1 MVFSSIQLGALIT
14 GALLMIIGTVALVYL
29 DNVLKK
35 IIGAAFIGDG
45 VNLLL
50 VSLGYKAN
58 GISYIFLQG
67 MTVDNFLGQAAYPLP
82 FALVLTSIVIGAS
95 TLAVMLALTVVLYKR
110 HGTLDA
116 STLLNDKRLGE
127 DNNE

>member
-1 MVFSSIQLGALIT
+1 MVFSAVQCGSLIT
-14 GALLMIIGTVALVYL
+14 SALLMIIGLVALVYF
-29 DNVLKK
+29 DNIIKK

-50 VSLGYKAN
+50 ISLGYRAN
-58 GISYIFLQG
+58 GITYIFLQD
-67 MTVDNFLGQAAYPLP
+67 MEVNNFLGQASYPLS

-95 TLAVMLALTVVLYKR
+95 TLAVMLAISIVLYKR
-110 HGTLDA
+110 HGTLSSSA
-116 STLLNDKRLGE
+116 LLNDKRLGE

>member
-1 MVFSSIQLGALIT
+1 MVFSAVQCGSLVT
-14 GALLMIIGTVALVYL
+14 SALLMIIGLVALVYF
-29 DNVLKK
+29 DNVIKK

-50 VSLGYKAN
+50 ISLGYKAN
-58 GISYIFLQG
+58 GIPYIFLQN
-67 MTVDNFLGQAAYPLP
+67 MEVNNFLGQASYPLP

-95 TLAVMLALTVVLYKR
+95 TLAVMLAISIVLYKR
-110 HGTLDA
+110 HGTLSSSA
-116 STLLNDKRLGE
+116 LLNDKRLGE

>member
-1 MVFSSIQLGALIT
+1 MLSVQLGALIT
-14 GALLMIIGTVALVYL
+14 AALLMIMGTVALVYL
-29 DNVLKK
+29 DNVVKK

-50 VSLGYKAN
+50 ISLGYKVN
-58 GISYIFLQG
+58 GITYIFLQNIE
-67 MTVDNFLGQAAYPLP
+67 VNNFLGQASYPLP

-95 TLAVMLALTVVLYKR
+95 TLAVMLAMTVVLYKR
-110 HGTLDA
+110 HGTLSA
-116 STLLNDKRLGE
+116 SVLLNDKRFGE

>member
-1 MVFSSIQLGALIT
+1 MAIEAVQCGSLIT
-14 GALLMIIGTVALVYL
+14 AALLMIIGLVALVYL
-29 DNVLKK
+29 DNVVKK

-50 VSLGYKAN
+50 ISLGYRAN
-58 GISYIFLQG
+58 GITYILLPN
-67 MTVDNFLGQAAYPLP
+67 MDVTNFLGHASYPLP

-95 TLAVMLALTVVLYKR
+95 TLAVMLALSVVLYKR

-116 STLLNDKRLGE
+116 SVLLNDKKLGE

>member
-1 MVFSSIQLGALIT
+1 MVFSAVQCGSLVT
-14 GALLMIIGTVALVYL
+14 SALLMIIGLVALVYF
-29 DNVLKK
+29 DNIIKK

-50 VSLGYKAN
+50 ISLGYKAN
-58 GISYIFLQG
+58 GIPYIFLQN
-67 MTVDNFLGQAAYPLP
+67 MEVNNFLGQASYPLP

-95 TLAVMLALTVVLYKR
+95 TLAVMLAISIVLYKR
-110 HGTLDA
+110 HGTLSSSA
-116 STLLNDKRLGE
+116 LLNDKRLGE

>member
-1 MVFSSIQLGALIT
+1 MAFSEVQLGALIT
-14 GALLMIIGTVALVYL
+14 ASLLMIFGTVALVYL
-29 DNVLKK
+29 DNVIKK

-50 VSLGYKAN
+50 ISLGYKAN
-58 GISYIFLQG
+58 GITYIFLQD
-67 MTVDNFLGQAAYPLP
+67 MEVNNFLGQAAYPLP

-95 TLAVMLALTVVLYKR
+95 TLAVMLAMTVVLYKR
-110 HGTLDA
+110 HGTLSA
-116 STLLNDKRLGE
+116 SALLNDKRFGE

>member
-1 MVFSSIQLGALIT
+1 MVFNAVQFGSLIT
-14 GALLMIIGTVALVYL
+14 AALLMIIGTVALVYL
-29 DNVLKK
+29 DNVVKK

-50 VSLGYKAN
+50 ISLGYKAN
-58 GISYIFLQG
+58 GITYILLQN
-67 MTVDNFLGQAAYPLP
+67 MEINSFLGQASYPLP

-116 STLLNDKRLGE
+116 STLLSDERFGD

>member
-1 MVFSSIQLGALIT
+1 MLSVQLGALIT
-14 GALLMIIGTVALVYL
+14 AALLMIMGTVALVYL
-29 DNVLKK
+29 DNVVKK

-50 VSLGYKAN
+50 ISLGYKVN
-58 GISYIFLQG
+58 GITYIFLQN
-67 MTVDNFLGQAAYPLP
+67 MEVNNFLGQASYPLP

-95 TLAVMLALTVVLYKR
+95 TLAVMLAMTVVLYKG
-110 HGTLDA
+110 HGTLSA
-116 STLLNDKRLGE
+116 SVLLNDKRFGE

>member
-1 MVFSSIQLGALIT
+1 MAIEIVQCGALIT
-14 GALLMIIGTVALVYL
+14 SALLMIIGLVGLVYL

-50 VSLGYKAN
+50 ISLGYRAN
-58 GISYIFLQG
+58 GIPYMFLQN
-67 MTVDNFLGQAAYPLP
+67 MDVNNFLGHASYPLP

-110 HGTLDA
+110 HGTLSA
-116 STLLNDKRLGE
+116 TALLNDKRLE
-127 DNNE
+127 EENNE

>member
-1 MVFSSIQLGALIT
+1 MLSVQLGALIT
-14 GALLMIIGTVALVYL
+14 AALLMIMGTVALVYL
-29 DNVLKK
+29 DNVVKK

-50 VSLGYKAN
+50 ITLGYKVN
-58 GISYIFLQG
+58 GITYILLQN
-67 MTVDNFLGQAAYPLP
+67 MEVNNFLGQASYPLP

-95 TLAVMLALTVVLYKR
+95 TLAVMLAMTVVLYKR
-110 HGTLDA
+110 HGTLSA
-116 STLLNDKRLGE
+116 SVLLNDKRFGE

>member
-1 MVFSSIQLGALIT
+1 MLSVQLGALIT
-14 GALLMIIGTVALVYL
+14 AALLMIMGTVALVHL
-29 DNVLKK
+29 DNVVKK

-50 VSLGYKAN
+50 ISLGYKVN
-58 GISYIFLQG
+58 GITYIFLQN
-67 MTVDNFLGQAAYPLP
+67 MEVNNFLGQASYPLP

-95 TLAVMLALTVVLYKR
+95 TLAVMLAMTVVLYKR
-110 HGTLDA
+110 HGTLSA
-116 STLLNDKRLGE
+116 SVLLNDKRFGE

>member
-1 MVFSSIQLGALIT
+1 MPFSSVQFGALLT
-14 GALLMIIGTVALVYL
+14 AALLMIIGTVALVYL
-29 DNVLKK
+29 DNVIKK

-50 VSLGYKAN
+50 ISLGYKAN
-58 GISYIFLQG
+58 GITYIFLQN
-67 MTVDNFLGQAAYPLP
+67 MEVNSFLGQASYPLP

-95 TLAVMLALTVVLYKR
+95 TLAVMLAITIVLYKR
-110 HGTLDA
+110 HGTL
-116 STLLNDKRLGE
+116 SGSILLNDKRFGE

>member
-1 MVFSSIQLGALIT
+1 MSFSIVQCGSLLTA
-14 GALLMIIGTVALVYL
+14 ALLMIIGLVALVYL
-29 DNVLKK
+29 DNVVKK

-50 VSLGYKAN
+50 ISLGYRAN
-58 GISYIFLQG
+58 GITYILLQD
-67 MTVDNFLGQAAYPLP
+67 MNVTNFLGQASYPLP

-95 TLAVMLALTVVLYKR
+95 TLAVMLALSVVLYKR
-110 HGTLDA
+110 HGTLSA
-116 STLLNDKRLGE
+116 SALLNDKKIGE

>member
-1 MVFSSIQLGALIT
+1 MLSVQLGALIT
-14 GALLMIIGTVALVYL
+14 AALLMIMGTVALVYL
-29 DNVLKK
+29 DNVVKK

-50 VSLGYKAN
+50 ISLGYKVN
-58 GISYIFLQG
+58 GITYIFLQN
-67 MTVDNFLGQAAYPLP
+67 MEVNNFLGQASYPLP

-95 TLAVMLALTVVLYKR
+95 TLAVMLAMTVVLYKR
-110 HGTLDA
+110 HGTLSA
-116 STLLNDKRLGE
+116 SVLLNDKRFGE

>member
-1 MVFSSIQLGALIT
+1 MLSVQLGALIT
-14 GALLMIIGTVALVYL
+14 AALLMIIGTVALVYL
-29 DNVLKK
+29 DNVVKK

-50 VSLGYKAN
+50 ISLGYKVN
-58 GISYIFLQG
+58 GITYIFLQN
-67 MTVDNFLGQAAYPLP
+67 MEVNNFLGQASYPLP

-95 TLAVMLALTVVLYKR
+95 TLAVMLAMTVVLYKR
-110 HGTLDA
+110 HGTLSA
-116 STLLNDKRLGE
+116 SVLLNDKRFGE

>member
-1 MVFSSIQLGALIT
+1 MLSVQLGALIT
-14 GALLMIIGTVALVYL
+14 AALLMIMGTVALVYL
-29 DNVLKK
+29 DNVVKK

-50 VSLGYKAN
+50 ISLGYKVN
-58 GISYIFLQG
+58 GITYIFLQN
-67 MTVDNFLGQAAYPLP
+67 MEVNNFLGQASYPLP

-95 TLAVMLALTVVLYKR
+95 TLAVMLAMTVVLYKR
-110 HGTLDA
+110 HGTLSA
-116 STLLNDKRLGE
+116 SVLLNDKRFGG

>member
-1 MVFSSIQLGALIT
+1 MVFSAVQCGSLIT
-14 GALLMIIGTVALVYL
+14 SALLMIIGLVALVYF
-29 DNVLKK
+29 DNIIKK

-50 VSLGYKAN
+50 ISLGYRAN
-58 GISYIFLQG
+58 GITYIFLQD
-67 MTVDNFLGQAAYPLP
+67 MEVNNFLGQASYPLP

-95 TLAVMLALTVVLYKR
+95 TLAVMLAISIVLYKR
-110 HGTLDA
+110 HGTLSSSA
-116 STLLNDKRLGE
+116 LLNDKRLGE

>member
-1 MVFSSIQLGALIT
+1 MSFSIVQCGSLLTA
-14 GALLMIIGTVALVYL
+14 ALLMIIGLVALVYL
-29 DNVLKK
+29 DNVVKK

-50 VSLGYKAN
+50 ISLGYRAN
-58 GISYIFLQG
+58 GITYILLQD
-67 MTVDNFLGQAAYPLP
+67 MDVTNFLGHASYPLP

-95 TLAVMLALTVVLYKR
+95 TLAVMLALSVVLYKR
-110 HGTLDA
+110 HGTLSA
-116 STLLNDKRLGE
+116 SALLNDKKIGE

>member
-1 MVFSSIQLGALIT
+1 MLSVQLGALIT
-14 GALLMIIGTVALVYL
+14 AALLMIMGTVALVYL
-29 DNVLKK
+29 DNVVKK

-50 VSLGYKAN
+50 ISLGYKVN
-58 GISYIFLQG
+58 GITYIFLQN
-67 MTVDNFLGQAAYPLP
+67 MEVNNFLGQASYPLP

-95 TLAVMLALTVVLYKR
+95 TLAVMLAMTVVLYKR
-110 HGTLDA
+110 QGTLSA
-116 STLLNDKRLGE
+116 SVLLNDKRFGE

>member
-1 MVFSSIQLGALIT
+1 MLSVQLGALIT
-14 GALLMIIGTVALVYL
+14 AALLMIMGTVALFYL
-29 DNVLKK
+29 DNVVKK

-50 VSLGYKAN
+50 ISLGYKVN
-58 GISYIFLQG
+58 GITYIFLQN
-67 MTVDNFLGQAAYPLP
+67 MEVNNFLGQASYPLP

-95 TLAVMLALTVVLYKR
+95 TLAVMLAMTVVLYKR
-110 HGTLDA
+110 HGTLSA
-116 STLLNDKRLGE
+116 SVLLNDKRFGE

>member
-1 MVFSSIQLGALIT
+1 MLSVQLGALIT
-14 GALLMIIGTVALVYL
+14 AALLMIMGTVALVYL
-29 DNVLKK
+29 DNVVKK

-50 VSLGYKAN
+50 ISLGYKVN
-58 GISYIFLQG
+58 GITYIFLQN
-67 MTVDNFLGQAAYPLP
+67 MEVNNFLGQASYPLP

-95 TLAVMLALTVVLYKR
+95 TLAVMLAMTLVLYKR
-110 HGTLDA
+110 HGTLSA
-116 STLLNDKRLGE
+116 SVLLNDKRFGE